1 MLKDLPEN
9 IRGLV
14 STLLSGLAGILVFYA
29 LDKADLFNVKAERRN
44 QRIREIFD
52 LRIQDIRE
60 KTATASAATLAIAGD
75 GSYNLTAQISVGA
88 KKYEINRQIDEI
100 ENQINVAKSEN
111 VRLNSVLS
119 NYVSLS
125 EVEEYA
131 TKILGMKKLESY
143 QIEYIDL
150 SEEEGVIYSA
160 DGGSFWDIFG

>member
-1 MLKDLPEN
+1 MAAANYSVDYAFDMFEERPAARSNAAPQKAPEK
-9 IRGLV
+9 REVPLRRV
-14 STLLSGLAGILVFYA
+14 SPKTRQE
-29 LDKADLFNVKAERRN
+29 KQKETRRN
-44 QRIREIFD
+44 AG
-52 LRIQDIRE
+52 
-60 KTATASAATLAIAGD
+60 TSAKVFVIAALLLAV
-75 GSYNLTAQISVGA
+75 LCMQISVGA